1 MTNAMI
7 IMIESVKLMEE
18 GIIKGS
24 GIIGK
29 TIDNKEI
36 ELPEELHTYQSWKSL
51 GYQVKK
57 GSKAVAQFPIWKYM
71 SKKKKEAEE
80 AEPTEE
86 QVEKGYCRMVK
97 ASFFTREQVEEI
109 QKEVTA

>member
-7 IMIESVKLMEE
+7 ILSESIKLMED

-24 GIIGK
+24 GIVGK
-29 TIDNKEI
+29 TQDGKEI
-36 ELPEELHTYQSWKSL
+36 ELPESIHTYAVWKSL

-71 SKKKKEAEE
+71 QGKAKSEVEDIDGEAIKN
-80 AEPTEE
+80 P
-86 QVEKGYCRMVK
+86 GYCRMVK
-97 ASFFTREQVEEI
+97 ASFFTREQVEKIE
-109 QKEVTA
+109 KEVVK